1 MTKNIMIVGVGGQG
15 SLLASKLLG
24 WLLLNEGYDVKVSE
38 VHGMSQRGGSVVTYV
53 RFGEKVYSPI
63 IDKGEADLIVSF
75 EKLEAARYLDYLKPD
90 GTVVVNTQQIDP
102 MPVVTGATVYPQDLI
117 EKMKAAGANVDAMDC
132 LTLAREAGSE
142 KVVNLVLLGRLSRHY
157 DIPIEHWQ
165 AAIEACVPKKFLE
178 INQKAF
184 LLGRNTKL
192 DGEN

>member
-24 WLLLNEGYDVKVSE
+24 WLLLNE
-38 VHGMSQRGGSVVTYV
+38 
-53 RFGEKVYSPI
+53 
-63 IDKGEADLIVSF
+63 GEADLIVSF

-142 KVVNLVLLGRLSRHY
+142 KAVNLVLLGRLSRHY
-157 DIPIEHWQ
+157 DIPLEHWQ

>member
-63 IDKGEADLIVSF
+63 IDKGEAD
-75 EKLEAARYLDYLKPD
+75 

-142 KVVNLVLLGRLSRHY
+142 KAVNLVLLGRLSRHY
-157 DIPIEHWQ
+157 DIPLEHWQ
-165 AAIEACVPKKFLE
+165 AAIEACVPMKFLE
-178 INQKAF
+178 INQRAF